1 MSVSE
6 EKIINLLILKG
17 RENFLNMM
25 LTEDALV
32 WFMVFNATFNN
43 ISVILW
49 RSVLWVPGEN
59 HQPVTSQW
67 QTLLHN
73 VVSSTSRHERVRTH
87 FSGDRHWLQL
97 PYDHDHDSPLLTE
110 DLIIWWQILLDI
122 YWWNFIW
129 IYFIIHLGQILYSLS
144 LKIQWLMYN
153 YSQWLLQS
161 KNKMF
166 K

>member
-1 MSVSE
+1 MPLSTIFQLYCEGQFYEYLEKTTNVSQVND
-6 EKIINLLILKG
+6 KLYYI
-17 RENFLNMM
+17 M
-25 LTEDALV
+25 LYQVHLA
-32 WFMVFNATFNN
+32 MN
-43 ISVILW
+43 
-49 RSVLWVPGEN
+49 G
-59 HQPVTSQW
+59 
-67 QTLLHN
+67 
-73 VVSSTSRHERVRTH
+73 VRTH

-97 PYDHDHDSPLLTE
+97 PYDNDHDSPLLTE